1 MLSRLLRPQ
10 SQKIAAC
17 VVFVV
22 SAATLALLFW
32 KFPQGSVLPP
42 ILTLASKFHPII
54 LHLPIGLLMG
64 AAVLELCNGPLRRH
78 DAALTLLLWLAF
90 IGGIKAVIAGYLLS
104 VGGGYA
110 SEVLGLHL
118 WTGISVPILT
128 FLTLLAKLHHQQ
140 KQPLMSSSLYRAPL
154 FTTVAAVIVAGH
166 FGGTMTHGDVLDDVK
181 KFVKGTTLQSGTK
194 STVSKQSIYEAVIAP
209 LMESKCVS
217 CHGTAK
223 QKGDLQLHTHA
234 AMLLSGESGKPAF
247 FPGKSEK
254 SESIVRLLLPKDH
267 EEHMPPEN
275 KEQVTP
281 DELAV
286 LQWWVEEGASPDM
299 ALNDPAVPQNI
310 QEKIALIVKAS
321 ADKPAGAQGE
331 TGAAGPAAAAGPVPA
346 PPAPAAPA
354 PAAPAV
360 SPAPAAPAPAPAPA
374 AAPAPAPVPAVAP
387 APAPAPKPAPAPAPA
402 APAPDMA
409 PVQALEKELGVAILP
424 LAQNDPSLSF
434 NCVNVADKFGDA
446 ELAKFAP
453 LAERLAEL
461 NLSRSKVTDAG
472 LASLSGMKN
481 LKKLHLPNTAITD
494 AGLDSLLGLTKL
506 EYLNLFNTKITDAG
520 LTKLEKL
527 ANLKRLFVWQTGATK
542 PAAEALHAKLPNVV
556 INLGWDQEV
565 RTAIVAKA
573 PAADTP
579 AAPAKAAAADP
590 EKPLYETLI
599 APIFASKCVNC
610 HGEEKSK
617 GKLKMHTFADLM
629 KNGDSGEATVVAGK
643 SAESLIIK
651 RALLP
656 LEEDEH
662 MPPSNKDQLSEK
674 ELAILKWWIDGGA
687 KTDVKL
693 KDAGLPDNLK

>member
-1 MLSRLLRPQ
+1 MLPRLLRPQ

-17 VVFVV
+17 VVFVC
-22 SAATLALLFW
+22 AAAALTLLFLN
-32 KFPQGSVLPP
+32 FPRGSVLPP
-42 ILTLASKFHPII
+42 VLTLASKFHPII
-54 LHLPIGLLMG
+54 LHLPIGLLLG
-64 AAVLELCNGPLRRH
+64 AAILELCNGPLRRH

-90 IGGIKAVIAGYLLS
+90 IGGIKAVLAGYLLS
-104 VGGGYA
+104 VDGGYA

-154 FTTVAAVIVAGH
+154 FTTVAAVMLAGH
-166 FGGTMTHGDVLDDVK
+166 FGGTMTHGNVLDDVK
-181 KFVKGTTLQSGTK
+181 KYLKGPSLQVSTT
-194 STVSKQSIYEAVIAP
+194 STLPQQSIYEAVIAP
-209 LMESKCVS
+209 LLESKCVS
-217 CHGTAK
+217 CHGTDK

-234 AMLLSGESGKPAF
+234 AMLLAGESGKPAI

-254 SESIVRLLLPKDH
+254 SESIVRLLLPKDN
-267 EEHMPPEN
+267 EDHMPPEN
-275 KEQVTP
+275 KEQVSP

-286 LQWWVEEGASPDM
+286 LQWWVEQGASPDM
-299 ALNDPAVPQNI
+299 ILSDPAVPQNI
-310 QEKIALIVKAS
+310 QEKIALLMKAS
-321 ADKPAGAQGE
+321 TEKTAGAKGE
-331 TGAAGPAAAAGPVPA
+331 TGAAGPAAAAEPAPPAPPPAPAAAPA
-346 PPAPAAPA
+346 PPAPARA
-354 PAAPAV
+354 PAAP
-360 SPAPAAPAPAPAPA
+360 PTPAPAPA
-374 AAPAPAPVPAVAP
+374 AAPAPAPAS
-387 APAPAPKPAPAPAPA
+387 PAPA
-402 APAPDMA
+402 AAAPDMV

-424 LAQNDPSLSF
+424 LAQNDPALSF

-453 LAERLAEL
+453 LADRLAEL

-481 LKKLHLPNTAITD
+481 LKKLHLPNTAVTD
-494 AGLDSLLGLTKL
+494 AGLDFLLGLSHL
-506 EYLNLFNTKITDAG
+506 EYLNLFNTKITDTG
-520 LTKLEKL
+520 LAKLEKL
-527 ANLKRLFVWQTGATK
+527 PKLKRLFIWQTGATK
-542 PAAEALHAKLPNVV
+542 PAAEALHAKLPDIV

-573 PAADTP
+573 ASPEAP
-579 AAPAKAAAADP
+579 AAPAAPAVAAAADP

-599 APIFASKCVNC
+599 QPIFASKCLKC

-617 GKLKMHTFADLM
+617 GKLKMHTFAELM

-643 SAESLIIK
+643 SADSLIIK

-687 KTDVKL
+687 KTDIKL
-693 KDAGLPDNLK
+693 KEAGLPDNLK